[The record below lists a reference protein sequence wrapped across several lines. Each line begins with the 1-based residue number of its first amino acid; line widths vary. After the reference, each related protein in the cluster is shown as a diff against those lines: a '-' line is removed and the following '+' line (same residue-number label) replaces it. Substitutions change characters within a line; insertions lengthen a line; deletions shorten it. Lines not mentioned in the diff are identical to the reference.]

1 MSSQARPSIVVGVDG
16 SADGLLALDWAVDLA
31 SRRGWRVR
39 VVHVV
44 DDDLPAPGPTPT
56 TRPDDGTDVLED
68 AADELSRLGCT
79 EVTLE
84 VRTGHPAEVLLQLS
98 YDQPI
103 LVVGRRGKGGFA
115 ELTMGST
122 SQVCAALAHAALV
135 VVPDSWQPA
144 YGERGQIV
152 VGVDGSPGAQDAIGF
167 AFEAAAERGA
177 ELSIVHVPVVP
188 ESFPSPDLWLDPAD
202 APWRHDARVM
212 VTEALV
218 GWADKYPGVV
228 YRTHFRPGHPVQ
240 VLAKESQYADL
251 LVVGGLGRSQFTPLR
266 LGSVSRGVLLYAACP
281 VAIVHGG
288 RPEGPADPGLSAL
301 GDADR

>member
-31 SRRGWRVR
+31 SRRGWPVR

-44 DDDLPAPGPTPT
+44 DDNLAAPGPTPT
-56 TRPDDGTDVLED
+56 PTTHPDDGTDVLED
-68 AADELSRLGCT
+68 AADELSNLGFT
-79 EVTLE
+79 EATLE
-84 VRTGHPAEVLLQLS
+84 VRTGNAAEVLLQLS
-98 YDQPI
+98 HDQPI

-115 ELTMGST
+115 ELMLGST

-135 VVPDSWQPA
+135 VVPDNWQPG

-152 VGVDGSPGAQDAIGF
+152 VGVDGSPAGQDAIGF
-167 AFEAAAERGA
+167 AFESAAERGA
-177 ELSIVHVPVVP
+177 ELSIVHVPDLA
-188 ESFPSPDLWLDPAD
+188 ESFPPPDLWLDPTD

-218 GWADKYPGVV
+218 GWADKYPNVL

-240 VLAKESQYADL
+240 VLAKESEYADL

-266 LGSVSRGVLLYAACP
+266 LGSVSRGVLLHAGCP
-281 VAIVHGG
+281 VAIVHAGH
-288 RPEGPADPGLSAL
+288 AHQ
-301 GDADR
+301 